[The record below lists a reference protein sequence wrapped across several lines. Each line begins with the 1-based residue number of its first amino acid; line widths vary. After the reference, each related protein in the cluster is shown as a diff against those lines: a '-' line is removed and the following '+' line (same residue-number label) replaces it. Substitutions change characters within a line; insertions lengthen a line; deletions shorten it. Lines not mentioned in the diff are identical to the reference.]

1 MISGGFRLGA
11 WDYLQWKHVL
21 PVKDDKGDVIAAKVV
36 IYAGEQDEYYTFTT
50 PEAYIAAEEW
60 MDFRASYGEKITGES
75 WLMRDLW
82 QTTNQNYGARWGLA
96 TNPKK
101 LHSIAIKRLLSRA
114 LWEQGIR
121 HALAPGVKRHEWKG
135 AHGYRKAFK
144 TRAEQVM
151 RPANVEILMGH
162 DIGISESYWRPTE
175 QEVLAD
181 YLKAVDV
188 LTINGDKSRLQ
199 KQVEDLKQ
207 ETKDNEY
214 IIKGKLQ
221 EKDEELRT
229 VRTELDSMKSQMN
242 DVLEVLKIAKTK
254 NGKIGND
261 KTMFDEN
268 RRVTFGFVDNN
279 NQQSVVKIP
288 IDSVE
293 IDENLLLEEN

>member
-1 MISGGFRLGA
+1 
-11 WDYLQWKHVL
+11 
-21 PVKDDKGDVIAAKVV
+21 
-36 IYAGEQDEYYTFTT
+36 
-50 PEAYIAAEEW
+50 
-60 MDFRASYGEKITGES
+60 
-75 WLMRDLW
+75 MRDLW
-82 QTTNQNYGARWGLA
+82 QTTNQNYGAKWVLA

-101 LHSIAIKRLLSRA
+101 LHSSAIKRLLSRA

-121 HALAPGVKRHEWKG
+121 HAIAPGVKRHEWKG

-162 DIGISESYWRPTE
+162 DIDISESYWRPTE

-254 NGKIGND
+254 NGMVGKD
-261 KTMFDEN
+261 RTMLDEKG
-268 RRVTFGFVDNN
+268 RITFGYVNNDN
-279 NQQSVVKIP
+279 QITEVKIP
-288 IDSVE
+288 IDEVE
-293 IDENLLLEEN
+293 IEEGVNMTDQT